1 MTTMGV
7 RLKKIREALHLKQSE
22 LGAVFDCSY
31 AFISAVENDKSKLSV
46 ENLIKL
52 LVKYDV
58 NINYVLAGKGEMF
71 NSEKSAQPSKQ
82 DKKELA
88 KLIKETVTDMILEKG
103 GQELFDKIFKK
114 S

>member
-1 MTTMGV
+1 MTTMGI

-58 NINYVLAGKGEMF
+58 NINYVLAGKGNMF
-71 NSEKSAQPSKQ
+71 NEPLEDTKEEEM
-82 DKKELA
+82 KKWFN
-88 KLIKETVTDMILEKG
+88 DMLRE
-103 GQELFDKIFKK
+103 EFKK
-114 S
+114 RGL

>member
-22 LGAVFDCSY
+22 LG
-31 AFISAVENDKSKLSV
+31 
-46 ENLIKL
+46 L

-71 NSEKSAQPSKQ
+71 NQEEF
-82 DKKELA
+82 KKEDMNTWFRKMLDDEL
-88 KLIKETVTDMILEKG
+88 KRKGLIK
-103 GQELFDKIFKK
+103 
-114 S
+114 

>member
-1 MTTMGV
+1 MLNIYKTSYIWSINMTTMGI

-58 NINYVLAGKGEMF
+58 NINYVLAGKGTMF
-71 NSEKSAQPSKQ
+71 NEPVEDTKEEKM
-82 DKKELA
+82 KKWFNEMVR
-88 KLIKETVTDMILEKG
+88 EE
-103 GQELFDKIFKK
+103 FKK
-114 S
+114 RGL

>member
-71 NSEKSAQPSKQ
+71 NQEEF
-82 DKKELA
+82 KKEDMNTWFRKMLDDEL
-88 KLIKETVTDMILEKG
+88 KRKGLIK
-103 GQELFDKIFKK
+103 
-114 S
+114 